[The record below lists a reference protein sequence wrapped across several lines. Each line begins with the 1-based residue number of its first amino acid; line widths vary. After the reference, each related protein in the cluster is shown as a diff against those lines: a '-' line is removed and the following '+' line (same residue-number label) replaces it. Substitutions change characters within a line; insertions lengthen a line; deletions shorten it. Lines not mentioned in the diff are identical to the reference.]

1 MDQIVEYSQEI
12 VDRFIKSMGYDP
24 RHIDNNKRMA
34 FTKTNRFKQFAQR
47 FGEETEVVV
56 DEQANDSPTMKN
68 RPYTKGLAQSRAHT
82 KDMAL
87 KRSVHVNKPQMPV
100 KTEALEF
107 PGDDGIKPD
116 GSSSRVAGEA
126 CGCKHSKKE
135 MSKTAKVVK
144 EMFKSV
150 REELYDKE
158 KDDKEPATYGKKPK
172 FDKTEEDEIGDNK
185 SQARAVLS
193 GGTTLTGQKRDV
205 VEFDPAMKRSK
216 PGALNAD
223 VGGNKQ

>member
-47 FGEETEVVV
+47 FGEETVVEM
-56 DEQANDSPTMKN
+56 DKSQDPPG
-68 RPYTKGLAQSRAHT
+68 RDDPYDYGKGKWTRAKAVPAKKATKIAH
-82 KDMAL
+82 DIL
-87 KRSVHVNKPQMPV
+87 KKSFDD
-100 KTEALEF
+100 TE
-107 PGDDGIKPD
+107 K
-116 GSSSRVAGEA
+116 
-126 CGCKHSKKE
+126 KKE

-172 FDKTEEDEIGDNK
+172 LDKNEEDEIGDNK